1 MLDNS
6 ASHAPATGQRQLL
19 LLPLLL
25 LIALDSSC
33 CHAADGF
40 SVAHL
45 LREGKHKLCG
55 QALNDAMDVVCV
67 NGYNTI
73 PKKRLDSPPEMA
85 IDADQLQLRPGAG
98 YALSPLLSSIY
109 GTEVL
114 IKTRRLRRQ
123 AGGGIYDEC
132 CRNACTY
139 PELLAYCRR

>member
-67 NGYNTI
+67 NGYNTHTE
-73 PKKRLDSPPEMA
+73 KA
-85 IDADQLQLRPGAG
+85 IGQLRPGAG
-98 YALSPLLSSIY
+98 YALSPIAVQHLWHR
-109 GTEVL
+109 GAHQDT
-114 IKTRRLRRQ
+114 TPPA
-123 AGGGIYDEC
+123 AGW
-132 CRNACTY
+132 RWH
-139 PELLAYCRR
+139 L